1 MAVDRRRFGQT
12 DLWVSPLCQ
21 GTAFRTLPRAD
32 GPEARAVLAHAL
44 DSGVNFFDSSNAYGW
59 GGAEEVLGKALA
71 GRRTQAVICTKV
83 AAFAPPNNGEGKG
96 APMPFTRANLFAQ
109 AEASL
114 KRLGTDYLDLYLLHQ
129 PDNLTPPAEIAQ
141 SMAALVESGKVRHW
155 GVSNHS
161 GAQLRE
167 YLELQSPVPPAGAE
181 EYYNVAGEH
190 LDAEG
195 KSRAAR
201 LEAEVFPLLRQSGMG
216 LLAFSPLD
224 TGFLDPGRAIA
235 EGSPLAGL
243 AAALDQV
250 AVQLGCSRTQ
260 LCIAWVRSC
269 PEVSCVLA
277 GAESPA
283 QVEENCQGAQLTLPP
298 EARVTIEEARQ
309 LYRQQQAAAQK
320 VR

>member
-1 MAVDRRRFGQT
+1 VNRLRFGQT

-32 GPEARAVLAHAL
+32 GPEARAVLSHAL
-44 DSGVNFFDSSNAYGW
+44 DIGLNFFDSSNAYGW

-71 GRRTQAVICTKV
+71 GRRAQAVVCTKV
-83 AAFAPPNNGEGKG
+83 AAFGPPKNGEGKG
-96 APMPFTRANLFAQ
+96 EPLPFTRANLLAQ

-129 PDNLTPPAEIAQ
+129 PDNLTPAAEVAEG
-141 SMAALVESGKVRHW
+141 MATLVQSGKVRYW
-155 GVSNHS
+155 GLSNHS
-161 GAQLRE
+161 AAQMGE
-167 YLELQSPVPPAGAE
+167 YLELQSAIPPAGIE
-181 EYYNVAGEH
+181 EYYNVAGGH

-195 KSRAAR
+195 KSRVQR
-201 LEAEVFPLLRQSGMG
+201 METEVFPLLRQSGLG

-224 TGFLDPGRAIA
+224 TGFLDPGHPIP

-243 AAALDQV
+243 AATLDQV
-250 AVQLGCSRTQ
+250 AAGLGLSRTQ
-260 LCIAWVRSC
+260 VCIAWVRSC

-283 QVEENCQGAQLTLPP
+283 QVEENWSGAQQTLPP
-298 EARVTIEEARQ
+298 AALAAIEAARQ
-309 LYRQQQAAAQK
+309 IYRQQQVAG
-320 VR
+320 R

>member
-1 MAVDRRRFGQT
+1 VNRLRFGQT
-12 DLWVSPLCQ
+12 ELWVSPLCQ

-32 GPEARAVLAHAL
+32 GPEVRALLSHAL
-44 DSGVNFFDSSNAYGW
+44 DIGVNFFDSSNAYGW
-59 GGAEEVLGKALA
+59 GGAEEVLGKVLA
-71 GRRTQAVICTKV
+71 GRRDQAVVCTKV
-83 AAFAPPNNGEGKG
+83 AAFGPPKDGESKG

-114 KRLGTDYLDLYLLHQ
+114 KRLGTDYIDLYLLHQ
-129 PDNLTPPAEIAQ
+129 PDNTTPPAEIALA
-141 SMAALVESGKVRHW
+141 MAALVQSGKVRHW

-167 YLELQSPVPPAGAE
+167 YLELQSPAPPAGVE

-190 LDAEG
+190 LDPDG
-195 KSRAAR
+195 KSRVAR
-201 LEAEVFPLLRQSGMG
+201 LEEEVFPLLRQSGMG

-224 TGFLDPGRAIA
+224 TGLLDPGRAIA
-235 EGSPLAGL
+235 SGSPLAGL

-250 AVQLGCSRTQ
+250 AATLGCTRTQ
-260 LCIAWVRSC
+260 LCIAWVKSR

-283 QVEENCQGAQLTLPP
+283 QVEENWKGAQLTLPP
-298 EARVTIEEARQ
+298 EALSAIEAARQ
-309 LYRQQQAAAQK
+309 VYRRRQAAAK
-320 VR
+320 TPN